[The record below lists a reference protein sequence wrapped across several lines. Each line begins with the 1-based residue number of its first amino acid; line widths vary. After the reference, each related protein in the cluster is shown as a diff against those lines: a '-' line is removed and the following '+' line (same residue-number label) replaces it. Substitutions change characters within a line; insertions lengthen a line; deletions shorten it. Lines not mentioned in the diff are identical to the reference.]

1 MPVSVSDDAHQ
12 LLDNLARENP
22 GWGAWLALQEEVLR
36 EVADPAWD
44 TVVVDLHPQRAP
56 MSPLLDGA
64 AITVNPR
71 IVNDGL
77 RRLFKA
83 SAGVSGPLSSSSFEQ
98 MNISSLELLEAAI
111 SQDEV
116 RLVEIA
122 QANGMDPAALAAV
135 ANLAAVP
142 LLQACQRQ
150 LEADTPGS
158 WPHGYCPVCGALAA
172 MAEMRGI
179 EHARRLRCGRCGGD
193 WPVGLVQCPY
203 CRESHHRP
211 LGSLQPEGAGDARKV
226 DTCNGCKGYI
236 KSVTTLSAWPPYRVA
251 LEDLATVD
259 LDMVALDRGYERPR
273 DGGYV
278 LSVRIVEAA
287 PPPKR
292 GLFDRWRA

>member
-1 MPVSVSDDAHQ
+1 MPVSVSDDARQ
-12 LLDNLARENP
+12 LLDNLARQSPE
-22 GWGAWLALQEEVLR
+22 WGAWLALQEEVLR

-44 TVVVDLHPQRAP
+44 SVTVDMHTQRAP

-64 AITVNPR
+64 TITVNSR
-71 IVNDGL
+71 VVNNWQ
-77 RRLFKA
+77 RRLFKTAA
-83 SAGVSGPLSSSSFEQ
+83 SVIAPRDSSSLDQLS
-98 MNISSLELLEAAI
+98 ISPIELMEAAI
-111 SQDEV
+111 SQDEG

-122 QANGMDPAALAAV
+122 QANGTDPAALAAV

-150 LEADTPGS
+150 LEADTPSS

-193 WPVGLVQCPY
+193 WPIGLVQCPY

-211 LGSLQPEGAGDARKV
+211 LGSLQSEGAGDTRKV

-278 LSVRIVEAA
+278 LSVRIVEAV
-287 PPPKR
+287 PPPRR
-292 GLFDRWRA
+292 GLFDRWRS